1 MVCNNMTQKFK
12 KDLMRQNVA
21 CVFQKSYN
29 WIGNYSQKMLGGIVM
44 RKSSKAMLMAIV
56 LVLTC
61 ICGDYF
67 SNTTADAA
75 IYFAGHYM
83 KVIEYDGYS
92 DYYELVMNQ
101 YSSPEGKKVGNFEL
115 IQYSTYRENAYVKGT
130 LKRVKRNKYQC
141 KKGKIKFTF
150 IVKRNKVIVKQ
161 NKTSIGIPVDFT
173 NKYKCLE
180 HYYS

>member
-1 MVCNNMTQKFK
+1 MNRKLRAMV
-12 KDLMRQNVA
+12 
-21 CVFQKSYN
+21 
-29 WIGNYSQKMLGGIVM
+29 
-44 RKSSKAMLMAIV
+44 MAIV
-56 LVLTC
+56 LGLTC

-67 SNTTADAA
+67 SNTTASAA

-92 DYYELVMNQ
+92 DYYELTMNQ
-101 YSSPEGKKVGNFEL
+101 YSSPEGEEVGNFEL
-115 IQYSTYRENAYVKGT
+115 IQYSTYRENAYVKGK
-130 LKRVKRNKYQC
+130 LKKVGTNKYKC

-150 IVKRNKVIVKQ
+150 IVKKNMVIVKQ
-161 NKTSIGIPVDFT
+161 NRTTLGVAVDFT